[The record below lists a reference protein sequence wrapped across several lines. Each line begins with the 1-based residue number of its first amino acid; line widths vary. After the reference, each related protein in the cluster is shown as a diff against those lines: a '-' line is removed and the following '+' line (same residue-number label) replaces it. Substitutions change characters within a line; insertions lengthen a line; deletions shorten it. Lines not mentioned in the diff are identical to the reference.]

1 MKSRTKKCKPG
12 LVYVLMTVYAFL
24 FSGCGYK
31 TIFEGPY
38 SDDLIY
44 STGEIYSQI
53 VFTRSGELV
62 LTDPYFTNIKT
73 MPEVDN
79 IALSAINYRH
89 DLIAYKINGNDIVIC
104 DTAFQIMGTV
114 PGSEEAIFFDFHANN
129 ETLYYLTED
138 GAVGI
143 YGPEIPREL
152 SHINELVTSSLNTID
167 AHAIVIAPDGAVV
180 VAYSHFINGQG
191 DVNRIAKLRPG
202 SNAEFYDPDY
212 QVNSLR
218 MDESGDKYFVSVN
231 SGSGQDFETFYGL
244 MQQPGLKNY
253 YQSSQLSAISPD
265 GEYVLLSKSNNNIIV
280 KHEPGFV
287 YRSPNYSNIT
297 SLDW

>member
-1 MKSRTKKCKPG
+1 M
-12 LVYVLMTVYAFL
+12 VYVLMTVYAFI

-31 TIFEGPY
+31 TIYEGPY

-53 VFTRSGELV
+53 VFARDGDLI
-62 LTDPYFTNIKT
+62 LTDPYFTNFKT

-79 IALSAINYRH
+79 IVLSAINYRH
-89 DLIAYKINGNDIVIC
+89 DLLAYKSNGNDIVIC
-104 DTAFQIMGTV
+104 DTAFQIIGTV
-114 PGSEEAIFFDFHANN
+114 PGSEDAVFFDFHANN
-129 ETLYYLTED
+129 ETLYYLTAD

-152 SHINELVTSSLNTID
+152 SHIDELVINFENTID

-180 VAYSHFINGQG
+180 VAYSFINGQ
-191 DVNRIAKLRPG
+191 VVVYRIAKLRPG
-202 SNAEFYDPDY
+202 SNTEFYTSEY
-212 QVNSLR
+212 KVNSLR

-231 SGSGQDFETFYGL
+231 SDSGLDFETFYGL
-244 MQQPGLKNY
+244 MPQAGLKNY
-253 YQSSQLSAISPD
+253 YQSSQLSAVSPD
-265 GEYVLLSKSNNNIIV
+265 GEYVLLSKSYDGIMV
-280 KHEPGFV
+280 KYEPGLA
-287 YRSPNYSNIT
+287 YRYYIYSKTT